1 MLAGRLGRRGYASL
15 PGALFK
21 LQEIPLAD
29 FGVVS
34 WLEHEYLQNSKGGL
48 GWVNKSGIVK
58 APQCS
63 SVIFFGSRPL
73 NRSHNPKHPGHSAS
87 GIDCIVVRRTTW
99 AAVQPPRGRS
109 DAALLGHE
117 TARPAHSPHG
127 AI

>member
-1 MLAGRLGRRGYASL
+1 MGEQVG
-15 PGALFK
+15 
-21 LQEIPLAD
+21 
-29 FGVVS
+29 
-34 WLEHEYLQNSKGGL
+34 NSK
-48 GWVNKSGIVK
+48 S
-58 APQCS
+58 AP
-63 SVIFFGSRPL
+63 VLERHFFGSRPL

>member
-1 MLAGRLGRRGYASL
+1 VRNVNYDKWKPNEDHIEWWEQKPACIGEAADVSVFKHMLAGRLGRRGYASL

-63 SVIFFGSRPL
+63 SVIF
-73 NRSHNPKHPGHSAS
+73 
-87 GIDCIVVRRTTW
+87 
-99 AAVQPPRGRS
+99 
-109 DAALLGHE
+109 LGP
-117 TARPAHSPHG
+117 AR
-127 AI
+127 